1 MWVGEGR
8 LGTRPFC
15 MAFAGIFIRWETRL
29 VDACGSAD
37 SACVEEVRVGRGWT
51 VNNAVTVSVA
61 VSVWCFTTFVRKAK
75 AYGSVVT
82 VDNM

>member
-15 MAFAGIFIRWETRL
+15 MAFARIFIRWETRL

-37 SACVEEVRVGRGWT
+37 SACVEEVRVGLGWT
-51 VNNAVTVSVA
+51 VNNAVTVCVA

>member
-1 MWVGEGR
+1 MTV
-8 LGTRPFC
+8 
-15 MAFAGIFIRWETRL
+15 AGIFIRWETRL
-29 VDACGSAD
+29 VGSCGSAD

-51 VNNAVTVSVA
+51 VNNAVTVCVA

-82 VDNM
+82 VENM

>member
-29 VDACGSAD
+29 VDACENAD

-51 VNNAVTVSVA
+51 VNNAVTVCGA

-75 AYGSVVT
+75 AYGSVET